1 MVRFDSMPP
10 RDGRELFRESDLDFS
25 FATTAVEWSH
35 DGRGFVFHAS
45 ADWAWGL
52 NGSRFQDVA
61 TAERA
66 IADRKRRRSSSAA

>member
-1 MVRFDSMPP
+1 MSKGERYMIEV
-10 RDGRELFRESDLDFS
+10 DGDIGGIL
-25 FATTAVEWSH
+25 VG